1 MLQFIFE
8 PVPGVLEDEGS
19 TTLLKLLN
27 EVDLKAI
34 VSGEGPFTV
43 FAPTNAAFE
52 KLDPNLVSTLN
63 QVTKSCLHARFLLA
77 ILHWNSL

>member
-1 MLQFIFE
+1 MTTFVTKSVKGPIRSALWPLEKSKTFYQGI
-8 PVPGVLEDEGS
+8 LEDEGA

-27 EVDLKAI
+27 DVDQKSL
-34 VSGEGPFTV
+34 VSGEGPFTI

-63 QVTKSCLHARFLLA
+63 QVS
-77 ILHWNSL
+77 